1 MLYRIVSAT
10 PSPILDIE
18 CIGYAKH
25 PSNTRCPR
33 IARPYFILHF
43 CIGGKGYFNGHPVE
57 RGMGFLIRPDCICE
71 YHPDPAD
78 PWEYVWIASRD
89 ARIEPFF
96 LAYEQEAVNG
106 IFPFGNTR
114 IVENLRDYTVRAY
127 ERPVDGC
134 VLLERFLH
142 LYNNHHRSESVAPTP
157 LGSYYDIATRYIQM
171 NYHTRLRVRELTDL
185 LGISQPY
192 LHRLFTEACGLSPKA
207 YINACRLDA
216 AKKLLSDTDLSIRE
230 IAAAVGYDD
239 TQSFFRFFSKH
250 CVQTPGEFRDSHKKR
265 SITAS
270 DL

>member
-1 MLYRIVSAT
+1 MQACQRLKIFTFTRRVTANL
-10 PSPILDIE
+10 ILE
-18 CIGYAKH
+18 AKQ
-25 PSNTRCPR
+25 
-33 IARPYFILHF
+33 AGILS
-43 CIGGKGYFNGHPVE
+43 C
-57 RGMGFLIRPDCICE
+57 LITM
-71 YHPDPAD
+71 Y
-78 PWEYVWIASRD
+78 
-89 ARIEPFF
+89 
-96 LAYEQEAVNG
+96 
-106 IFPFGNTR
+106 
-114 IVENLRDYTVRAY
+114 
-127 ERPVDGC
+127 
-134 VLLERFLH
+134 
-142 LYNNHHRSESVAPTP
+142 NHHRSESVAPTP

-250 CVQTPGEFRDSHKKR
+250 CAQTPGEFRDSHKKR
-265 SITAS
+265 SVTAS